1 MSQENAPVKNSGA
14 SKAATNDPPTPL
26 EKELGSTPG
35 VGLSMEQIRS
45 VVSNAHDVMLPKDDA
60 TLMIA
65 TILNAYLTEI
75 EKLHARHGKGLAR
88 LMAEKTDAYVSGV
101 QTVVGQLTDSLSSAS
116 VEGIR
121 KVFDD
126 HAARLHAFKN
136 NTAWLAAIVAV
147 SALVN
152 VAVFVLMR
160 VH

>member
-1 MSQENAPVKNSGA
+1 MTQEPEKTTAAPVQA
-14 SKAATNDPPTPL
+14 PPQGEALLPD
-26 EKELGSTPG
+26 GI
-35 VGLSMEQIRS
+35 GLSLEQAQTLIS
-45 VVSNAHDVMLPKDDA
+45 KSNGVILANNEPALMGI
-60 TLMIA
+60 TLC
-65 TILNAYLTEI
+65 NAYLTEI
-75 EKLHARHGKGLAR
+75 EKLHSRHSAGLAR

-101 QTVVGQLTDSLSSAS
+101 QTVVGQLSESLSSAS
-116 VEGIR
+116 GEGIR

-126 HAARLHAFKN
+126 HAVRLNAFKN

>member
-1 MSQENAPVKNSGA
+1 MTDANVTKTPATAPAAPPENEAFFP
-14 SKAATNDPPTPL
+14 D
-26 EKELGSTPG
+26 G
-35 VGLSMEQIRS
+35 VGLSLEQVRALIAKVHEA
-45 VVSNAHDVMLPKDDA
+45 VVDKSDPILMLVTMLNAHLAEV
-60 TLMIA
+60 
-65 TILNAYLTEI
+65 
-75 EKLHARHGKGLAR
+75 EKLQARHEKGLTR

-101 QTVVGQLTDSLSSAS
+101 QGAVGQVTDSLSSAS

>member
-1 MSQENAPVKNSGA
+1 MTDANVTKTPATAPAAPSESESLLPDGA
-14 SKAATNDPPTPL
+14 
-26 EKELGSTPG
+26 
-35 VGLSMEQIRS
+35 GLSLEQVRALIAKVHEAVVDKSDPILMLVTMLNAHLAEVEKLQIR
-45 VVSNAHDVMLPKDDA
+45 H
-60 TLMIA
+60 
-65 TILNAYLTEI
+65 E
-75 EKLHARHGKGLAR
+75 KGLTK

-101 QTVVGQLTDSLSSAS
+101 QGAVGQVTDSLSSAS

-152 VAVFVLMR
+152 VAVFVLGGLR
-160 VH
+160 

>member
-1 MSQENAPVKNSGA
+1 MTQEPATTAAPVQALPQGEA
-14 SKAATNDPPTPL
+14 LLPD
-26 EKELGSTPG
+26 GI
-35 VGLSMEQIRS
+35 GLSLEQAQALIS
-45 VVSNAHDVMLPKDDA
+45 KCNGVILANNEPA
-60 TLMIA
+60 LMGI
-65 TILNAYLTEI
+65 TICNAYLTEI
-75 EKLHARHGKGLAR
+75 EKLHSRHSAGLAR

-101 QTVVGQLTDSLSSAS
+101 QTVVGQLSESLSSAS

-126 HAARLHAFKN
+126 HAARLHTFKN